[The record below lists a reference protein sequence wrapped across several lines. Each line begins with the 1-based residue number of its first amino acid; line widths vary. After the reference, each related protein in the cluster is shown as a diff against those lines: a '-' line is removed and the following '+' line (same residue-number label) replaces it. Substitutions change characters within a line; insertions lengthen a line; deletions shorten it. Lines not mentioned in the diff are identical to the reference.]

1 MNTSKNSEFGH
12 VAALRYLAPILS
24 YGKLV
29 LRPAMLAER
38 RQNAEDGKP
47 VCRAPQ

>member
-1 MNTSKNSEFGH
+1 MNTSNNTEFRP
-12 VAALRYLAPILS
+12 AATFRYLAPILS

-38 RQNAEDGKP
+38 RRNAEDLKP
-47 VCRAPQ
+47 DCRQPQ